1 MASVLRLLVLAA
13 LWGSSFLF
21 MRIAAPPLGP
31 AVLID
36 ARVILAALT
45 LLLLALLLRKPVSL
59 LTHKKHFLILGLFNT
74 ALPFMLIAYAA
85 QTLNA
90 STLSI
95 LNSTAPIWG
104 ALIGAIW
111 ARTPLT
117 KSVMLGLILGVLGVI
132 VLVGKEASL
141 VGSDAIIPMICSVL
155 ASFSYGIAT
164 NYAKVAPKVDSF
176 NNAHGSMWGSVVI
189 MTPLALL
196 FPAREAMTFDITAAV
211 IILGIFCTGV
221 AYILYFRLISDIGPS
236 SALSVTFLIPVFGI
250 LWGHVFLDEP
260 VGWNTLMGTVLVV
273 AGTMQ
278 VTGFSLRQA
287 MAGIA
292 RNKAS

>member
-1 MASVLRLLVLAA
+1 MASLIRLFILAA

-45 LLLLALLLRKPVSL
+45 LLLLALLLKKRVSL
-59 LTHKKHFLILGLFNT
+59 FSHKKHFLILGLFNT

-104 ALIGAIW
+104 ALIGAVW
-111 ARTPLT
+111 TRTPLT
-117 KSVMLGLILGVLGVI
+117 RSVILGLALGVLGVT

-141 VGSDAIIPMICSVL
+141 VGSDAIFPMICSVL

-164 NYAKVAPKVDSF
+164 NYTKVAPKIESF
-176 NNAHGSMWGSVVI
+176 NNAYGSMWGAVVL

-196 FPAREAMTFDITAAV
+196 LPPREAMTFDITASVLA
-211 IILGIFCTGV
+211 LGVFCTGV
-221 AYILYFRLISDIGPS
+221 AYILYFRLVSDIGPS
-236 SALSVTFLIPVFGI
+236 PALSVTFLVPVFGI
-250 LWGHVFLDEP
+250 LWGHLFLGEP
-260 VGWNTLMGTVLVV
+260 VGWNTFIGTVLVL

-278 VTGFSLRQA
+278 VTGFSVAQVLAAMRRNQA
-287 MAGIA
+287 
-292 RNKAS
+292 S